1 MATNYLDT
9 GDTGRA
15 VSSESD
21 GALFAGIFGAE
32 KYVLENGSQLKAEI
46 QSNNIV
52 KISDGYAVM
61 YGRHVRIPANDSA
74 LVTINNGHSGTNRI
88 DLIVFRYTKDSTG
101 KETVD
106 LVVIQG
112 EDSTGTAIAPT
123 AVDGNI
129 LTGAMQSDFPL
140 YSVEL
145 NGINIVKV
153 NQLFNVIGNIS
164 KLKEELTEL
173 NSNLGNV
180 KADLTK
186 ANNNIAIINSNLIS
200 IVERGTKNN
209 YNYTKYSNGDMV
221 MWSKYTW
228 NTNLATSWYNWYF
241 ASSAAVGFPVAFKQE
256 PLIIVSPAKTN
267 ELYGLGV
274 TEVTT
279 TGYKLTAYSPK
290 QGMCYVQADM
300 LIIGKWK

>member
-32 KYVLENGSQLKAEI
+32 KYVLENGSQLKAEV

-52 KISDGYAVM
+52 KISDGDAVM

-74 LVTINNGHSGTNRI
+74 LVAINNGHSGTNRI

-101 KETVD
+101 KETVE

-112 EDSTGTAIAPT
+112 EDSTWTPTAPT
-123 AVDGNI
+123 TVNGNI
-129 LTGAMQSDFPL
+129 LTGAMKSDFPL

-153 NQLFNVIGNIS
+153 NPLFNVIGNIS
-164 KLKEELTEL
+164 KLKEEFTEL
-173 NSNLGNV
+173 NGKLERKVDNQTLGVGKEIFTGQYLQN
-180 KADLTK
+180 KPIYEKMIECGSLPNKTTK
-186 ANNNIAIINSNLIS
+186 TVSTGLSGLDYFWINPANSMAFNGGATYPVPFSDNSNYNAIS
-200 IVERGTKNN
+200 VRLTGHGSTITIVTANDWSGYAGIISVK
-209 YNYTKYSNGDMV
+209 YTK
-221 MWSKYTW
+221 K
-228 NTNLATSWYNWYF
+228 
-241 ASSAAVGFPVAFKQE
+241 
-256 PLIIVSPAKTN
+256 
-267 ELYGLGV
+267 
-274 TEVTT
+274 
-279 TGYKLTAYSPK
+279 
-290 QGMCYVQADM
+290 
-300 LIIGKWK
+300 

>member
-15 VSSESD
+15 VSAESD
-21 GALFAGIFGAE
+21 GALFAGIFGSA
-32 KYVLENGSQLKAEI
+32 KYVLENGSQFKAEV

-52 KISDGYAVM
+52 KISDGDAVM

-112 EDSTGTAIAPT
+112 EDSTGTATAPT

-140 YSVEL
+140 YTVEL

-153 NQLFNVIGNIS
+153 NPLFNVIGNIS
-164 KLKEELTEL
+164 KLKEDLTEL
-173 NSNLGNV
+173 NSNSTKTNTVLENRKPIFIDSIAQGTVNLDTDIFL
-180 KADLTK
+180 KAGITY
-186 ANNNIAIINSNLIS
+186 AFIVTVSSNISG
-200 IVERGTKNN
+200 EN
-209 YNYTKYSNGDMV
+209 Y
-221 MWSKYTW
+221 
-228 NTNLATSWYNWYF
+228 
-241 ASSAAVGFPVAFKQE
+241 KQE
-256 PLIIVSPAKTN
+256 ISCALNDVNIGN
-267 ELYGLGV
+267 NGNY
-274 TEVTT
+274 
-279 TGYKLTAYSPK
+279 YKLVSTFE
-290 QGMCYVQADM
+290 
-300 LIIGKWK
+300 GKCTKGDKLHITSYKNGGTWTLFATRAIFTPVS

>member
-1 MATNYLDT
+1 MKIVSGRTGSPHVTSQQFRQMLEGIIGQGSYIITSGENLKPELSSNNLLKIRSGMMAHHGCISCVDIGTYDEVTLT
-9 GDTGRA
+9 
-15 VSSESD
+15 
-21 GALFAGIFGAE
+21 
-32 KYVLENGSQLKAEI
+32 NGSQGMK
-46 QSNNIV
+46 
-52 KISDGYAVM
+52 
-61 YGRHVRIPANDSA
+61 
-74 LVTINNGHSGTNRI
+74 RI
-88 DLIVFRYTKDSTG
+88 DLIVNRYTRNA
-101 KETVD
+101 ETEVENCSWKVIHGTPVASNPAVPAYTSGNLQNGD
-106 LVVIQG
+106 LVDECPAFEVHY
-112 EDSTGTAIAPT
+112 D
-123 AVDGNI
+123 
-129 LTGAMQSDFPL
+129 
-140 YSVEL
+140 
-145 NGINIVKV
+145 GINVTEVKSLLSV
-153 NQLFNVIGNIS
+153 ADGLS
-164 KLKEELTEL
+164 ELS
-173 NSNLGNV
+173 SNLLNV
-180 KADLTK
+180 KADLIK

-241 ASSAAVGFPVAFKQE
+241 ASSAAVGFPVAFKE
-256 PLIIVSPAKTN
+256 APLIIVSPAKTN

>member
-32 KYVLENGSQLKAEI
+32 KYVLENGSQLKAEV
-46 QSNNIV
+46 QSNNII
-52 KISDGYAVM
+52 KISDGDAVM

-112 EDSTGTAIAPT
+112 EDSTGTATAST

-153 NQLFNVIGNIS
+153 NPLFNVIGNIS

-173 NSNLGNV
+173 NSKLGNV

-241 ASSAAVGFPVAFKQE
+241 ASSAAVGFPVAFKQA

>member
-15 VSSESD
+15 VSAESD
-21 GALFAGIFGAE
+21 GALFAGIFGSA
-32 KYVLENGSQLKAEI
+32 KYVLENGSQLKAEV

-52 KISDGYAVM
+52 KISDGDAVM

-101 KETVD
+101 KEMVD

-112 EDSTGTAIAPT
+112 EDSTGTATAPT

-153 NQLFNVIGNIS
+153 NPLFNVIGNIS

-173 NSNLGNV
+173 NSKITAMNNIIKNVEITKTNLKVAANSDFRWALDLPTIPGYYPLEVLAWNFHGDYDLWLNVSTAARYSTSNQFGIEGHNFGNGTATVTLFVHILYVKNGFCSYV
-180 KADLTK
+180 KA
-186 ANNNIAIINSNLIS
+186 
-200 IVERGTKNN
+200 
-209 YNYTKYSNGDMV
+209 
-221 MWSKYTW
+221 
-228 NTNLATSWYNWYF
+228 
-241 ASSAAVGFPVAFKQE
+241 
-256 PLIIVSPAKTN
+256 
-267 ELYGLGV
+267 
-274 TEVTT
+274 
-279 TGYKLTAYSPK
+279 
-290 QGMCYVQADM
+290 
-300 LIIGKWK
+300 

>member
-1 MATNYLDT
+1 MKIVSGRTGSPHVTSQQFRQMLEGIIGQGSYIITSGENLKPELSSNNLLKIRSGMMAHHGCISCVDIGTYDEVTLT
-9 GDTGRA
+9 
-15 VSSESD
+15 
-21 GALFAGIFGAE
+21 
-32 KYVLENGSQLKAEI
+32 NGSQGMK
-46 QSNNIV
+46 
-52 KISDGYAVM
+52 
-61 YGRHVRIPANDSA
+61 
-74 LVTINNGHSGTNRI
+74 RI
-88 DLIVFRYTKDSTG
+88 DLIVNRYTRNA
-101 KETVD
+101 ETEVENCSWK
-106 LVVIQG
+106 VIQG
-112 EDSTGTAIAPT
+112 KPVASNP
-123 AVDGNI
+123 AVPAYTSGN
-129 LTGAMQSDFPL
+129 LQNGGLVDECPAFEVHYD
-140 YSVEL
+140 
-145 NGINIVKV
+145 GINVTEVKSLLSV
-153 NQLFNVIGNIS
+153 TDGLSGLS
-164 KLKEELTEL
+164 
-173 NSNLGNV
+173 SNLGNV

-241 ASSAAVGFPVAFKQE
+241 ASSAAVGFPVAFKQA

>member
-1 MATNYLDT
+1 MEIITGYTGKPHVTAEQDRDVNEGIFDT
-9 GDTGRA
+9 GSFVLKTGSQLAAELVSNNEIKVRDGVLVIQGCTA
-15 VSSESD
+15 VIKKNTYD
-21 GALFAGIFGAE
+21 PVTIA
-32 KYVLENGSQLKAEI
+32 NGSQGMK
-46 QSNNIV
+46 
-52 KISDGYAVM
+52 
-61 YGRHVRIPANDSA
+61 
-74 LVTINNGHSGTNRI
+74 RI
-88 DLIVFRYTKDSTG
+88 DLIVARYNKNEETKIEEVML
-101 KETVD
+101 K
-106 LVVIQG
+106 VIQG
-112 EDSTGTAIAPT
+112 TPNASTAAVPT
-123 AVDGNI
+123 YK
-129 LTGAMQSDFPL
+129 TGDIQSGDLVADMPL
-140 YSVEL
+140 YKVTLDGLNVTSVDKMFTVIPTLPEL
-145 NGINIVKV
+145 
-153 NQLFNVIGNIS
+153 S
-164 KLKEELTEL
+164 
-173 NSNLGNV
+173 SNLGNV

-200 IVERGTKNN
+200 IIERGTKNN

-241 ASSAAVGFPVAFKQE
+241 ASSAAVGFPVAFKQA

>member
-15 VSSESD
+15 VSAESD
-21 GALFAGIFGAE
+21 GALFAGIFGSA
-32 KYVLENGSQLKAEI
+32 KYVLENGSQFKAEV

-52 KISDGYAVM
+52 KISDGDAVM

-106 LVVIQG
+106 LVVIHG
-112 EDSTGTAIAPT
+112 EDSTGTATAPT

-140 YSVEL
+140 YTVEL

-153 NQLFNVIGNIS
+153 NPLFNVIGNIS

-173 NSNLGNV
+173 NSNLTKTNTVLENRKPIFIDSTAQGTANLDTNSFL
-180 KADLTK
+180 KAGITY
-186 ANNNIAIINSNLIS
+186 AFIVTVSSNI
-200 IVERGTKNN
+200 
-209 YNYTKYSNGDMV
+209 
-221 MWSKYTW
+221 
-228 NTNLATSWYNWYF
+228 
-241 ASSAAVGFPVAFKQE
+241 SSESYKQE
-256 PLIIVSPAKTN
+256 IACALNNVN
-267 ELYGLGV
+267 MGNNGNY
-274 TEVTT
+274 
-279 TGYKLTAYSPK
+279 YKLVSTFT
-290 QGMCYVQADM
+290 
-300 LIIGKWK
+300 GKCSKGDKLHITSYKNGGTWTLFATRAIFIPVS